1 METIRSTSADADADA
16 EAGGPQAVLPQML
29 SHAAF
34 ISSDTASTVE
44 FFTKVLGMEFV
55 GAVLSDQ
62 IPSTGE
68 VVPYFHSFFRM
79 ADGSTVAYFEAP
91 DLPPI
96 PAAPHPAYDTFRH
109 FAMQVSSVGEVDA
122 WHPRLVANDI
132 EVLGPVDHGI
142 MYSIYF
148 HDPDGNRLEIAT
160 PTDARWNDDAPNA
173 RAALD
178 EWNEIKATATE
189 TGTSLS
195 SALAA
200 LSHRRRGG
208 ATEPGR

>member
-1 METIRSTSADADADA
+1 
-16 EAGGPQAVLPQML
+16 VLPQML

-34 ISSDTASTVE
+34 ISRDTAATVE

-55 GAVLSDQ
+55 AAVLNGQ

-79 ADGSTVAYFEAP
+79 ADGSTIAYFEAP

-96 PAAPHPAYDTFRH
+96 PDPPHPAYDTFRH
-109 FAMQVSSVGEVDA
+109 FAMQVSTVGEVDA
-122 WHPRLVANDI
+122 WHARLVAHDV

-160 PTDARWNDDAPNA
+160 PTDDRWNDDAPEA
-173 RAALD
+173 RTALA
-178 EWNEIKATATE
+178 EWNEMKAKAKT

-195 SALAA
+195 SELAA
-200 LSHRRRGG
+200 LSRRRHGD
-208 ATEPGR
+208 ATEPVL

>member
-1 METIRSTSADADADA
+1 MDTMRSASPDGDATQS
-16 EAGGPQAVLPQML
+16 QAVLPQML

-34 ISSDTASTVE
+34 ISRDTAATVE

-55 GAVLSDQ
+55 AAVLNDQ

-79 ADGSTVAYFEAP
+79 ADGSTIAYFEAP

-96 PAAPHPAYDTFRH
+96 PDPPHPAYDTFRH
-109 FAMQVSSVGEVDA
+109 FAMQVSTVGEVDA
-122 WHPRLVANDI
+122 WHARLVAHDV

-160 PTDARWNDDAPNA
+160 PTDDRWNDDAPE
-173 RAALD
+173 AATALA
-178 EWNEIKATATE
+178 EWNEMKAKAKN

-195 SALAA
+195 SELAA
-200 LSHRRRGG
+200 LSRRRHGD
-208 ATEPGR
+208 ATEPVL

>member
-1 METIRSTSADADADA
+1 
-16 EAGGPQAVLPQML
+16 ML

-34 ISSDTASTVE
+34 ISSDTAATVE

-55 GAVLSDQ
+55 AAVLNDE

-79 ADGSTVAYFEAP
+79 ADGSTLAYFEAP
-91 DLPPI
+91 DLPPL
-96 PAAPHPAYDTFRH
+96 PDAPHPAYDTFRH
-109 FAMQVSSVGEVDA
+109 LAMQVSSTEEVDA
-122 WHPRLVANDI
+122 WHARLLAHDI
-132 EVLGPVDHGI
+132 DVIGPVDHGI

-148 HDPDGNRLEIAT
+148 RDPDGNRLEIAT
-160 PTDARWNDDAPNA
+160 PTDDRWNDDAPVA
-173 RAALD
+173 YSALAD
-178 EWNEIKATATE
+178 WNEMKATAKN

-200 LSHRRRGG
+200 LSHRRHGH
-208 ATEPGR
+208 EPVL

>member
-1 METIRSTSADADADA
+1 MDTMRSASPDGDATQS
-16 EAGGPQAVLPQML
+16 QAVLPQML

-34 ISSDTASTVE
+34 ISRDTAATVE

-55 GAVLSDQ
+55 AAVLNDQ

-79 ADGSTVAYFEAP
+79 ADGSTIAYFEAP

-96 PAAPHPAYDTFRH
+96 PDPPHPVYDTFRH
-109 FAMQVSSVGEVDA
+109 FAMQVSTVGEVDA
-122 WHPRLVANDI
+122 WHARLVAHDV

-160 PTDARWNDDAPNA
+160 PTDDRWNDDAPEA
-173 RAALD
+173 HSALA
-178 EWNEIKATATE
+178 EWNEMKAKAKN

-195 SALAA
+195 SELAA
-200 LSHRRRGG
+200 LSRRRHGD
-208 ATEPGR
+208 ATEPVL

>member
-1 METIRSTSADADADA
+1 MDTMRSTSPDGDATQS
-16 EAGGPQAVLPQML
+16 QAVLPQML

-34 ISSDTASTVE
+34 ISRDTAATVE

-55 GAVLSDQ
+55 AAVLNDQ

-79 ADGSTVAYFEAP
+79 ADGSTIAYFEAP

-96 PAAPHPAYDTFRH
+96 PDPPHPAYDTFRH
-109 FAMQVSSVGEVDA
+109 FAMQVSTVGEVDA
-122 WHPRLVANDI
+122 WHARLVAHNV
-132 EVLGPVDHGI
+132 EVLGPVDHRI

-160 PTDARWNDDAPNA
+160 PTDDRWNDDAPEA
-173 RAALD
+173 RTALA
-178 EWNEIKATATE
+178 EWNEMKAKAKN

-200 LSHRRRGG
+200 LSHRRRGD
-208 ATEPGR
+208 ATEPVL

>member
-1 METIRSTSADADADA
+1 METIRSASPDGDAVQDK
-16 EAGGPQAVLPQML
+16 AVLPQML

-34 ISSDTASTVE
+34 ISSDTAATVE

-55 GAVLSDQ
+55 AAVMNDQ

-79 ADGSTVAYFEAP
+79 GDGSTIAYFEAP

-96 PAAPHPAYDTFRH
+96 PDAPHPAYDTFRH
-109 FAMQVSSVGEVDA
+109 FAMEVSSIEQVDA
-122 WHPRLVANDI
+122 WHKRLVANDV

-160 PTDARWNDDAPNA
+160 PTDDRWNDNAPEA
-173 RAALD
+173 STALD
-178 EWNEIKATATE
+178 EWNEMKAEAKR

-200 LSHRRRGG
+200 LSHRRHGDT
-208 ATEPGR
+208 TEPVL

>member
-1 METIRSTSADADADA
+1 MDTMRSASSDGDATQS
-16 EAGGPQAVLPQML
+16 QAVLPQML

-34 ISSDTASTVE
+34 ISRDTAATVE

-55 GAVLSDQ
+55 AAVLNDV

-68 VVPYFHSFFRM
+68 RVPYFHSFFRM
-79 ADGSTVAYFEAP
+79 ADGSTIAYFEAP

-96 PAAPHPAYDTFRH
+96 PDPPHPAYDTFRH
-109 FAMQVSSVGEVDA
+109 FAMQVSTVGEVDA
-122 WHPRLVANDI
+122 WHARLKAHDV

-160 PTDARWNDDAPNA
+160 PTDDRWNDDAPKA
-173 RAALD
+173 RTALA
-178 EWNEIKATATE
+178 EWNEMKAKAKN
-189 TGTSLS
+189 TGASLS
-195 SALAA
+195 SELAA
-200 LSHRRRGG
+200 LSHRRHGD
-208 ATEPGR
+208 ATEPVL